1 MKTIRWGILSTG
13 SIAHKFAK
21 GLGDLPN
28 TELLAVGSRS
38 QESADAFGDEFGIE
52 RRYSSY
58 PDLAA
63 DPDIDVVY
71 VGTPHTL
78 HCENTL
84 MLLEAGKAVLCEK
97 PFALNV
103 EQAKE
108 MIAAARRHKLF
119 VMEAVWTRF
128 LPHMTKVRE
137 LIAEGALGEV
147 RLLQADFGFRM
158 GVDPEHRL
166 FDPEFGGG
174 ALLDVGIY
182 PVLLAHELFGP
193 PTEIKSFGN
202 LGETKVDEENAAVLQ
217 HAGGE
222 LSLLASSLQLDTSQ
236 EATITGTEGRLKLH
250 APWWA
255 PTNLTLYRG
264 EAAESIEVPCPL
276 NGYNYEALEVNRCLR
291 EGLLES
297 EIMPLSATLD
307 VLETLDTLRAQWGLH
322 YPAEA

>member
-21 GLGDLPN
+21 GLGDLPD

-38 QESADAFGDEFGIE
+38 QASANAFGDEFGIE

-58 PDLAA
+58 VELAA
-63 DPDIDVVY
+63 DPDLDVVY

-108 MIAAARRHKLF
+108 MIETAQRRKLF

-128 LPHMTKVRE
+128 LPHMLKARE
-137 LIAEGALGEV
+137 LIAEGALGEL

-166 FDPEFGGG
+166 FDLAFGGG

-182 PVLLAHELFGP
+182 PVSLAHELFGAP
-193 PTEIKSFGN
+193 VEIKSFGN
-202 LGETKVDEENAAVLQ
+202 LGETGVDEENAVVLK
-217 HAGGE
+217 HENGE
-222 LSLLASSLQLDTSQ
+222 LSLLASSLRLDTSQ
-236 EATITGTEGRLKLH
+236 EAMITGTEGRLKLH
-250 APWWA
+250 GPWWA
-255 PTNLTLYRG
+255 PTNLTLYKG
-264 EAAESIEVPCPL
+264 EEAESIEVPCPL

-291 EGLLES
+291 EGWLES
-297 EIMPLSATLD
+297 ETMSHGDTLA

>member
-1 MKTIRWGILSTG
+1 MP
-13 SIAHKFAK
+13 
-21 GLGDLPN
+21 D

-38 QESADAFGDEFGIE
+38 QKSADTFGDEFGIE

-58 PDLAA
+58 TDLAA
-63 DPDIDVVY
+63 DPDLAAVY

-78 HCENTL
+78 HRENTL
-84 MLLEAGKAVLCEK
+84 MLLNAGKAVLCEK

-103 EQAKE
+103 SQARE
-108 MIAAARRHKLF
+108 MVETAKRKKLF

-128 LPHMTKVRE
+128 LPHMVKARE

-166 FDPEFGGG
+166 FDPQFGGG

-182 PVLLAHELFGP
+182 PVSLAHELFGP
-193 PTEIKSFGN
+193 PIEIKSFAN
-202 LGETKVDEENAAVLQ
+202 LGKTNVDEENAVLLQ

-222 LSLLASSLQLDTSQ
+222 LSLLASSLRLDTSQ
-236 EATITGTEGRLKLH
+236 EAIITGTEGRLKLH
-250 APWWA
+250 APWWG

-264 EAAESIEVPCPL
+264 EEEEVLEIPCPL

-291 EGLLES
+291 EGVSES
-297 EIMPLSATLD
+297 ETMSLSDTLA
-307 VLETLDTLRAQWGLH
+307 VLETLDTLRAQWGLN